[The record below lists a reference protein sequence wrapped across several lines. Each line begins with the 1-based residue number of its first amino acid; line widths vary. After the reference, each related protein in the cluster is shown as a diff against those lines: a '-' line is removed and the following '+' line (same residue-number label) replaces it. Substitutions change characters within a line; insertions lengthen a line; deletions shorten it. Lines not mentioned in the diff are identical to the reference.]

1 MSYCY
6 ALFHPR
12 FLPITYHTEH
22 NIRRIQHNSHT
33 MRSQHVYPPFDNEKF
48 SVKKKKE
55 RNAKLSFENRSGPDP
70 GREWIDCCEAR
81 EQRPPNSHPQPRSNP
96 RPSQPSPPPHSSS
109 SHSPPPQQQ
118 QTDSTCT
125 HLPNNQANQHAQNS
139 TQTKKMK
146 KNSGSNLEFA
156 DDEEEEGSFDDRR
169 EGGENFEACGRR
181 KRTEYAE
188 SDPSVTTRL
197 SNLLYYPY
205 QIKKKEN
212 G

>member
-81 EQRPPNSHPQPRSNP
+81 EQRPPNSHPQPRSTP

-109 SHSPPPQQQ
+109 SHSPPQQQQQ

-205 QIKKKEN
+205 
-212 G
+212 